1 MHDSIRR
8 HNHVKAQPLRTE
20 TFMNQSVKTDKPK
33 IERLSHKS
41 ILKAMFKE
49 QVISVNEAK
58 RIDVNITD
66 SGTNFSHPLV
76 AIARSLP
83 TNAQTGDRITMEE
96 LSEWFASAIDIEY
109 FHIDPL
115 KIDIGAV
122 TKVMAPQYAKQNGLL
137 AVKDSPTAVTLA
149 VKNPLDLSWRENLE
163 GLLRKDIEI
172 VFANPSDIDRYV
184 NEFYTL
190 ANSISR
196 SKVDSENSPSSIQQN
211 LEQLV
216 DLGRR
221 GQLDAEDHHIVQLVD
236 WLLQYA
242 FEQRASDIHLEPR
255 KEQGE
260 VRFRIDGILHY
271 AYQVPPNVMLA
282 ITGRLKTLARMDISE
297 KRRPLDGR
305 LKTRTPEGKEIE
317 LRLSTIPTAM
327 GEKMVM
333 RIFDPEVLQRSFGQL
348 GLNDRELDL
357 WHRMTTHT
365 NGIILVTGPTG
376 SGKTTTLYSTLKNL
390 ATSEVNVCTIEDP
403 IEMVEPSFNQ
413 IQVHNAI
420 DLTFAAGVK
429 SLLRQ
434 DPDIIM
440 IGEIRD
446 LETAEMAIQASLTG
460 HLVLSTLHTNDAPS
474 AMTRLLEL
482 GMPAYLISATVL
494 GVMAQRL
501 VRTLCEHCKEPD
513 EIDAQSWK
521 EFTNGASIELGT
533 PHKPVGCIECRQT
546 GYMGR
551 VGLYEMMEMTKDLK
565 PLIKNE
571 TDLEAVRLQNK
582 KDGLVTLR
590 MSGAKKVAQGLTTM
604 AEVLRVTPFSE

>member
-1 MHDSIRR
+1 
-8 HNHVKAQPLRTE
+8 
-20 TFMNQSVKTDKPK
+20 MNKSVNTGKSK
-33 IERLSHKS
+33 IDRLTHKS
-41 ILKAMFKE
+41 ILKAMFKD
-49 QVISVNEAK
+49 QMISVNEAK
-58 RIDVNITD
+58 RIDVNLSD
-66 SGTNFSHPLV
+66 GNKVYSHPLLG
-76 AIARSLP
+76 IARSLP
-83 TNAQTGDRITMEE
+83 SHSQTGDHINLEE
-96 LSEWFASAIDIEY
+96 LCEWFADALNLEY

-137 AVKDSPTAVTLA
+137 AVRSDADSVTLA
-149 VKNPLDLSWRENLE
+149 VKNPLDLSWKQNLE

-184 NEFYTL
+184 SEFYTL
-190 ANSISR
+190 ANSIKR
-196 SKVDSENSPSSIQQN
+196 SKVSDEDTGVSIQQN

-255 KEQGE
+255 KDQGE

-271 AYQVPPNVMLA
+271 AYQVPPNVLLA
-282 ITGRLKTLARMDISE
+282 IVGRLKTLARMDISE

-305 LKTRTPEGKEIE
+305 LKTRTPDGKEIE
-317 LRLSTIPTAM
+317 LRLSTVPTAM

-333 RIFDPEVLQRSFGQL
+333 RIFDPEVLQRSFNQL
-348 GLNDRELDL
+348 GLDDRELDI
-357 WHRMTTHT
+357 WNRMTTHT

-420 DLTFAAGVK
+420 DLTFAKGVK

-446 LETAEMAIQASLTG
+446 LATAEMAIQASLTG

-474 AMTRLLEL
+474 AVTRLLEL

-501 VRTLCEHCKEPD
+501 VRTLCPHCKEPD
-513 EIDAQSWK
+513 TISPEAWSA
-521 EFTNGASIELGT
+521 FTGDYDIELEK

-546 GYMGR
+546 GYLGR
-551 VGLYEMMEMTKDLK
+551 VGLYEMMEMSEQLK
-565 PLIKNE
+565 PLVKSE
-571 TDLEAVRLQNK
+571 TDLSQLRAQAKN
-582 KDGLVTLR
+582 DGLETLR
-590 MSGAKKVAQGLTTM
+590 ISGAKKVSAGITTM
-604 AEVLRVTPFSE
+604 PEVLRVTPFNN

>member
-1 MHDSIRR
+1 MNSSLKPSESK
-8 HNHVKAQPLRTE
+8 KA
-20 TFMNQSVKTDKPK
+20 PK
-33 IERLSHKS
+33 VDRLTHKA
-41 ILKAMFKE
+41 ILKAMFKD
-49 QVISVNEAK
+49 QLISVAEAK
-58 RIDVNITD
+58 RIDANVSSGD
-66 SGTNFSHPLV
+66 SNLSHPLL

-83 TNAQTGDRITMEE
+83 SHVITGNRISIEE
-96 LSEWFASAIDIEY
+96 LCEWFAGNLGIEY

-115 KIDIGAV
+115 KIDIGSV
-122 TKVMAPQYAKQNGLL
+122 TKVMAPEYAKQNGLL
-137 AVKDSPTAVTLA
+137 AVKNTPTLVTLA
-149 VKNPLDLSWRENLE
+149 VKNPLDLSWQVNLE

-184 NEFYTL
+184 SEFYTL
-190 ANSISR
+190 AKSISR
-196 SKVDSENSPSSIQQN
+196 SKVNDDAQGVSLQQN

-271 AYQVPPNVMLA
+271 AYQVPPNVLLA

-305 LKTRTPEGKEIE
+305 LKTRTPDGKEIE
-317 LRLSTIPTAM
+317 LRLSTVPTAM

-333 RIFDPEVLQRSFGQL
+333 RIFDPEVLQRSFAQL
-348 GLNDRELDL
+348 GLNDRELDI
-357 WHRMTTHT
+357 WNRMTTHT

-390 ATSEVNVCTIEDP
+390 ATPEVNVCTIEDP

-446 LETAEMAIQASLTG
+446 LATAEMAIQASLTG

-474 AMTRLLEL
+474 AVTRLLEL

-501 VRTLCEHCKEPD
+501 VRTLCPDCKEPTELDAD
-513 EIDAQSWK
+513 EWRA
-521 EFTNGASIELGT
+521 FTNDTGLELET

-546 GYMGR
+546 GYRGR
-551 VGLYEMMEMTKDLK
+551 VGLYEMMEMTSALK
-565 PLIKNE
+565 PHVKNE
-571 TDLEAVRLQNK
+571 TDLEGLRKQSID
-582 KDGLVTLR
+582 DGLVTLR
-590 MSGAKKVAQGLTTM
+590 LSGAKKVSAGLTTM
-604 AEVLRVTPFSE
+604 EEVLRVTPFSE

>member
-1 MHDSIRR
+1 
-8 HNHVKAQPLRTE
+8 
-20 TFMNQSVKTDKPK
+20 MNKSVNTGKSK
-33 IERLSHKS
+33 IDRLTHKS
-41 ILKAMFKE
+41 ILKAMFKD
-49 QVISVNEAK
+49 QMISVNEAK
-58 RIDVNITD
+58 RIDVNLSD
-66 SGTNFSHPLV
+66 GNKVYSHPLLG
-76 AIARSLP
+76 IARSLP
-83 TNAQTGDRITMEE
+83 SHSQTGDHINLEE
-96 LSEWFASAIDIEY
+96 LCEWFADALNLEY

-137 AVKDSPTAVTLA
+137 AVRSDADSVTLA
-149 VKNPLDLSWRENLE
+149 VKNPLDLSWKQNLE

-184 NEFYTL
+184 SEFYTL
-190 ANSISR
+190 ANSIKR
-196 SKVDSENSPSSIQQN
+196 SKVSDEDTGVSIQQN

-255 KEQGE
+255 KDQGE

-271 AYQVPPNVMLA
+271 AYQVPPNVLLA
-282 ITGRLKTLARMDISE
+282 IVGRLKTLARMDISE

-305 LKTRTPEGKEIE
+305 LKTRTPDGKEIE
-317 LRLSTIPTAM
+317 LRLSTVPTAM

-333 RIFDPEVLQRSFGQL
+333 RIFDPEVLQRSFNQL
-348 GLNDRELDL
+348 GLDDRELEI
-357 WHRMTTHT
+357 WNRMTTHT

-420 DLTFAAGVK
+420 DLTFAKGVK

-446 LETAEMAIQASLTG
+446 LATAEMAIQASLTG

-474 AMTRLLEL
+474 AVTRLLEL

-501 VRTLCEHCKEPD
+501 VRTLCPHCKEPD
-513 EIDAQSWK
+513 TISPEAWSA
-521 EFTNGASIELGT
+521 FTGDYDIELEK

-546 GYMGR
+546 GYLGR
-551 VGLYEMMEMTKDLK
+551 VGLYEMMEMSEQLK
-565 PLIKNE
+565 PLVKSE
-571 TDLEAVRLQNK
+571 TDLSQLRAQAKN
-582 KDGLVTLR
+582 DGLETLR
-590 MSGAKKVAQGLTTM
+590 ISGAKKVSAGITTM
-604 AEVLRVTPFSE
+604 PEVLRVTPFNN

>member
-1 MHDSIRR
+1 MSTSL
-8 HNHVKAQPLRTE
+8 NTAQ
-20 TFMNQSVKTDKPK
+20 PK
-33 IERLSHKS
+33 IERLTHKS
-41 ILKAMFKE
+41 ILKALFKD
-49 QVISVNEAK
+49 QMISVNEAK
-58 RIDVNITD
+58 RIDKNL
-66 SGTNFSHPLV
+66 SESSAAYSHPLLG
-76 AIARSLP
+76 IARSLP
-83 TNAQTGDRITMEE
+83 SHAQTGNHLTLEE
-96 LSEWFASAIDIEY
+96 LCEWFARTLDLEY

-115 KIDIGAV
+115 NIDIGAV
-122 TKVMAPQYAKQNGLL
+122 TQVMAPQYAKQNGLL
-137 AVKDSPTAVTLA
+137 AVATSTDSVTLA
-149 VKNPLDLSWRENLE
+149 VKNPLDLSWKPNLE
-163 GLLRKDIEI
+163 GLLRKDIKV
-172 VFANPSDIDRYV
+172 VFANPSEIDRYV
-184 NEFYTL
+184 SEFYTL
-190 ANSISR
+190 ANSIKR
-196 SKVDSENSPSSIQQN
+196 SKVSDESAGVSIQQN

-260 VRFRIDGILHY
+260 VRFRIDGVLHY
-271 AYQVPPNVMLA
+271 AYQVPPNVLLA
-282 ITGRLKTLARMDISE
+282 IIGRLKTLARMDISE

-305 LKTRTPEGKEIE
+305 LKTRTPDGKEIE
-317 LRLSTIPTAM
+317 LRLSTVPTAM

-333 RIFDPEVLQRSFGQL
+333 RIFDPEVLQRSFNQL
-348 GLNDRELDL
+348 GLNDRELDI
-357 WHRMTTHT
+357 WNRMTTHT

-446 LETAEMAIQASLTG
+446 LATAEMAIQASLTG
-460 HLVLSTLHTNDAPS
+460 HLVLSTLHTNDSPS
-474 AMTRLLEL
+474 AVTRLLEL

-501 VRTLCEHCKEPD
+501 VRTLCPSCKEPD
-513 EIDAQSWK
+513 NIDEKAWHD
-521 EFTNGASIELGT
+521 FTDGVDIALET
-533 PHKPVGCIECRQT
+533 PCKPVGCIECRQT
-546 GYMGR
+546 GFLGR
-551 VGLYEMMEMTKDLK
+551 IGLYEMMEMSNDLK

-571 TDLEAVRLQNK
+571 ADLSRLRSQAK
-582 KDGLVTLR
+582 SDGLETLR
-590 MSGAKKVAQGLTTM
+590 ISGAKKVSAGITTIS
-604 AEVLRVTPFSE
+604 EVLRVTPFND

>member
-1 MHDSIRR
+1 
-8 HNHVKAQPLRTE
+8 
-20 TFMNQSVKTDKPK
+20 
-33 IERLSHKS
+33 
-41 ILKAMFKE
+41 MFKD
-49 QVISVNEAK
+49 QLISVNEAR
-58 RIDVNITD
+58 RIDSNLSD
-66 SGTNFSHPLV
+66 SDSSFSHPLI
-76 AIARSLP
+76 AISRSLP
-83 TNAQTGDRITMEE
+83 SHVATGDRITMEE
-96 LSEWFASAIDIEY
+96 LCEWFAQATDLEY

-115 KIDIGAV
+115 KIDIGSV
-122 TKVMAPQYAKQNGLL
+122 TQVMAPQYAKQNGLL
-137 AVKDSPTAVTLA
+137 AVKSSPTSVTLA
-149 VKNPLDLSWRENLE
+149 VKNPLDLSWKENLE
-163 GLLRKDIEI
+163 GLLRKDIDI
-172 VFANPSDIDRYV
+172 VFANPTDIDRYV
-184 NEFYTL
+184 SEFYTL
-190 ANSISR
+190 AKSISR
-196 SKVDSENSPSSIQQN
+196 SKVNDENQGISIQQN

-216 DLGRR
+216 DLGRS

-260 VRFRIDGILHY
+260 VRFRIDGMLHY
-271 AYQVPPNVMLA
+271 AYQVPPNVLLA

-305 LKTRTPEGKEIE
+305 LKTRTPDGKEIE
-317 LRLSTIPTAM
+317 LRLSTVPTAM

-333 RIFDPEVLQRSFGQL
+333 RIFDPEVLQRSFAQL

-357 WHRMTTHT
+357 WRSMTTHT

-376 SGKTTTLYSTLKNL
+376 SGKTTTLYSTLKDL

-446 LETAEMAIQASLTG
+446 LHTAEMAIQASLTG

-474 AMTRLLEL
+474 AVTRMLEL
-482 GMPAYLISATVL
+482 GLPAYLISATVL

-501 VRTLCEHCKEPD
+501 VRTLCPHCKAPD
-513 EIDAQSWK
+513 EIDAEIWAD
-521 EFTNGASIELGT
+521 FTNNADIELT
-533 PHKPVGCIECRQT
+533 QPHKPVGCIECRQT
-546 GYMGR
+546 GYLGR
-551 VGLYEMMEMTKDLK
+551 VGLYEMMEMTKALK
-565 PLIKNE
+565 PHIKND
-571 TDLEAVRLQNK
+571 TDLEALKDQTID
-582 KDGLVTLR
+582 DGLVTLR
-590 MSGAKKVAQGLTTM
+590 LSGAKKVSAGLTTIG
-604 AEVLRVTPFSE
+604 EVLRVTPFSN

>member
-1 MHDSIRR
+1 
-8 HNHVKAQPLRTE
+8 
-20 TFMNQSVKTDKPK
+20 MNSSLPK
-33 IERLSHKS
+33 NPIIDRLSTKS
-41 ILKAMFKE
+41 ILKAMFKT
-49 QVISVNEAK
+49 QLVSVKEAK
-58 RIDVNITD
+58 RIDQNIKEGD
-66 SGTNFSHPLV
+66 AKLSHPLT
-76 AIARSLP
+76 AISRNMPCHTS
-83 TNAQTGDRITMEE
+83 TGDRLSLEE
-96 LSEWFASAIDIEY
+96 LCEWFANVLDLEY

-115 KIDIGAV
+115 KIDIGSV
-122 TKVMAPQYAKQNGLL
+122 TQVMAPQYAKQNGLL
-137 AVKDSPTAVTLA
+137 AVKNTSSSVTVA
-149 VKNPLDLSWRENLE
+149 VKDPFDLSWKDNLE
-163 GLLRKDIEI
+163 GLLRKDIQI
-172 VFANPSDIDRYV
+172 VFANPTEVDRYV
-184 NEFYTL
+184 SEFYSL
-190 ANSISR
+190 AKSIDR
-196 SKVDSENSPSSIQQN
+196 SKTSNDNQGGSLQQN

-260 VRFRIDGILHY
+260 IRFRIDGILHY
-271 AYQVPPNVMLA
+271 AYQVPPNVLLA
-282 ITGRLKTLARMDISE
+282 ITSRLKTLARMDISE
-297 KRRPLDGR
+297 KRRPQDGR
-305 LKTRTPEGKEIE
+305 LKTRTPDGKEVE
-317 LRLSTIPTAM
+317 LRLSSVPTAM

-333 RIFDPEVLQRSFGQL
+333 RIFDPEVLQRSFNQL
-348 GLNDRELDL
+348 GLDDRELAI
-357 WHRMTTHT
+357 WNQMTTHT

-446 LETAEMAIQASLTG
+446 LQTAEMAIQASLTG

-474 AMTRLLEL
+474 AVTRMLEL
-482 GMPAYLISATVL
+482 GVPAYLISATVL

-501 VRTLCEHCKEPD
+501 VRTLCPHCKEPD
-513 EIDAQSWK
+513 DIDPEQWK
-521 EFTNGASIELGT
+521 EFTNGIEVELSS
-533 PHKPVGCIECRQT
+533 PKKPVGCIECRQT
-546 GYMGR
+546 GFLGR
-551 VGLYEMMEMTKDLK
+551 IGLYEMMEMTPELK
-565 PLIKNE
+565 PYVNSE
-571 TDLEAVRLQNK
+571 TDLEALKQQTID
-582 KDGLVTLR
+582 DGLITLR
-590 MSGAKKVAQGLTTM
+590 LSGAKKVAQGFTTM
-604 AEVLRVTPFSE
+604 SEVLRVTPFN